1 VSPRVAR
8 LERHARVDSTQRVVA
23 GWLAEG
29 TPEICLAVADEQSA
43 GRGRRGRAWLAPPG
57 RALLLSAGFRP
68 TGLSAAAGWQLAA
81 VTSMA
86 MLAAAADVLG
96 PSADDLLLKW
106 PNDIVV
112 RHGDRLGKVAGVLA
126 ESVTQD
132 DRLRSAVVGIGVN
145 VDWPASLFPAHLA
158 PSMSSL
164 RELAGGRPVDREA
177 LLAAFGERLPAAY
190 ATWMEDGLDGPAWA
204 SRQVT
209 TGCAVSVDLGDR
221 TLHGLALGVD
231 PASGGL
237 ILRPHDGE
245 AEVTLAHGEVVRCRL
260 GAVADAR

>member
-1 VSPRVAR
+1 
-8 LERHARVDSTQRVVA
+8 
-23 GWLAEG
+23 
-29 TPEICLAVADEQSA
+29 
-43 GRGRRGRAWLAPPG
+43 
-57 RALLLSAGFRP
+57 
-68 TGLSAAAGWQLAA
+68 
-81 VTSMA
+81 
-86 MLAAAADVLG
+86 
-96 PSADDLLLKW
+96 
-106 PNDIVV
+106 
-112 RHGDRLGKVAGVLA
+112 
-126 ESVTQD
+126 
-132 DRLRSAVVGIGVN
+132 
-145 VDWPASLFPAHLA
+145 
-158 PSMSSL
+158 MSSL